1 MISAIKVLKTVTALG
16 TDVSVGSD
24 GIVNIASVETVDA
37 YNLRGVSVTV
47 PQTEQSGVITITPT
61 TVQNLTVYTFYVNAF
76 SMTTGLPKVVNVSFN
91 SGSGATATSICNQAR
106 AIINADADLSV
117 IASGTSTIVLTA
129 KATQPFFVAGGAT
142 NNIDSY
148 SNAGATTIYS
158 GTASNQDTIIYL
170 SAANSTVGRAV
181 RGSVAY
187 LQNKYAYSANGNAL
201 TQSELAL
208 LTSGFFY
215 TEVVI
220 SYITTTPS
228 GSGAFKG
235 EISTLEAVVLVR
247 ANSDGSSTSFTT
259 TNYAD
264 LLGSYGTITGLQA
277 GYRVSAIPYTAAS
290 VTAGIS
296 GTIMT
301 VTVGSGLFAGL
312 GLSGASVSP
321 NTQIVSQLT
330 GTTGGAGTYLL
341 NVPSTV
347 ATGST
352 ITSGTVTISSNLATF
367 TGATTIGMGI
377 LAGDFMVAD
386 PSGTPSSGYIL
397 ALSAGASAG
406 AYSNTRVF
414 ATNADEA
421 SVAYN
426 IFKWRPLPL

>member
-1 MISAIKVLKTVTALG
+1 MISAIKVLNTVTALG

-37 YNLRGVSVTV
+37 YNVRGVSVTV
-47 PQTEQSGVITITPT
+47 PQTEQSGVVSITPT
-61 TVQNLTVYTFYVNAF
+61 ANDNLPYTFYINAF
-76 SMTTGLPKVVNVSFN
+76 SMTTGLPKVINVSFN
-91 SGSGATATSICNQAR
+91 SGAGATVTSISNQAR
-106 AIINADADLSV
+106 AIINADTDLSV
-117 IASGTSTIVLTA
+117 VASGTTTIVLTA
-129 KATQPFFVAGGAT
+129 KATQPFFVVGGTIA
-142 NNIDSY
+142 NVDSY
-148 SNAGATTIYS
+148 SSQGATTIATNLS
-158 GTASNQDTIIYL
+158 ASNTGG
-170 SAANSTVGRAV
+170 AGVGVAGRSV

-208 LTSGFFY
+208 LTPGFFY

-220 SYITTTPS
+220 DYISTTPS

-235 EISTLEAVVLVR
+235 EISTLQAVVLVR
-247 ANSDGSSTSFTT
+247 ANTDGSSTVFTT

-312 GLSGASVSP
+312 GLSGTGVSP

-330 GTTGGAGTYLL
+330 GTAGGAGTYLL

-347 ATGST
+347 APGST
-352 ITSGTVTISSNLATF
+352 ITSGTVTIASNLATF
-367 TGATTIGMGI
+367 ANGAGAIGMGI
-377 LAGDFMVAD
+377 LAGDFVVAEPASS
-386 PSGTPSSGYIL
+386 PSTGYIL
-397 ALSAGASAG
+397 MLSAGASAG
-406 AYSNTRVF
+406 TYSDTRVF
-414 ATNADEA
+414 ATNSVAKTT
-421 SVAYN
+421 VAYN